1 MKNFLRKLFGRE
13 RDAHPFCSAVV
24 AAAGGSSR
32 MGGVNKLLLPLEGIP
47 VLARTLRAL
56 DEARLVDE
64 IVVAARE
71 EDLLTIGDLCRTYG
85 VTKPVKIV
93 RGGETRAASVLAA
106 AMECREDGAFIAV
119 HDGARP
125 LAEPALIDSVI
136 QLAFRTNAAAAA
148 VPVKDTI
155 KVTAEGKIV
164 STPDRETLRA
174 VQTPQVFD
182 GALLR
187 AALQAAVDGGIP
199 VTDDCSAV
207 ERMGKEVYLT
217 EGSYENIKITTPEDM
232 ALAAAI
238 LQRREEAGQ

>member
-1 MKNFLRKLFGRE
+1 MKNFLRTLYGRE

-93 RGGETRAASVLAA
+93 CGGETRAASVLAA

-207 ERMGKEVYLT
+207 ERMGKEIYLT
-217 EGSYENIKITTPEDM
+217 EGSYENIKITTPEDL

-238 LQRREEAGQ
+238 LQRREEEQ

>member
-187 AALQAAVDGGIP
+187 AALQAAVEGGIP

-207 ERMGKEVYLT
+207 ERMGKEIYLT

-238 LQRREEAGQ
+238 LQRREEEQ

>member
-155 KVTAEGKIV
+155 KVMAEGKIV

-187 AALQAAVDGGIP
+187 AALQAAVEGGIP

-207 ERMGKEVYLT
+207 ERMGKEIYLT
-217 EGSYENIKITTPEDM
+217 EGSYENIKITTQEDL

-238 LQRREEAGQ
+238 LQRREEEQ

>member
-1 MKNFLRKLFGRE
+1 
-13 RDAHPFCSAVV
+13 
-24 AAAGGSSR
+24 

-187 AALQAAVDGGIP
+187 AALQAAVEGGIP

-207 ERMGKEVYLT
+207 ERMGKEIYLT
-217 EGSYENIKITTPEDM
+217 EGSYENIKITTPEDL

-238 LQRREEAGQ
+238 LQRREEEQ

>member
-106 AMECREDGAFIAV
+106 AMECREDGACIAV

-187 AALQAAVDGGIP
+187 AALQAAVEGGIP

-207 ERMGKEVYLT
+207 ERMGKEIYLT
-217 EGSYENIKITTPEDM
+217 EGSYENIKITTQEDL

-238 LQRREEAGQ
+238 LQRREEEQ

>member
-155 KVTAEGKIV
+155 KVTAEGKIG

-187 AALQAAVDGGIP
+187 AALQAAVEGGIP

-207 ERMGKEVYLT
+207 ERMGKEIYLT
-217 EGSYENIKITTPEDM
+217 EGSYENIKITTPEDL

-238 LQRREEAGQ
+238 LQRREEEQ